1 MTKFKFNL
9 KRLASL
15 MIIFVIAFAMLPTGA
30 LAAEEN
36 GNCTGTH
43 TDCTALDS
51 TTLASLIVTDAKGN
65 ESYTLSAGSYY
76 LTEDITT
83 AMTITVS
90 ENQEVTLCL
99 NGHALTYSNSETKA
113 SVITVKGGATL
124 NLCDCNGSNGSHTI
138 TSPVTNESV
147 TIAGG
152 LITGGTG
159 NKNPGTVE
167 TVTYGGGI
175 YVEGTL
181 NMYGGNISGNIPR
194 GSETLE
200 GGGVYTPAKLEG
212 KIGTFNLYGGSVSHN
227 KAEGGGGGVRIDGTM
242 NMYGGSISD
251 NIAYNG
257 GGIVNYGTLNISGGA
272 VKNNKTNNTV
282 QQLGSGGGVLN
293 FGYMTL
299 SGTGEISGNSAG
311 GNDYASGGGVYNKDS
326 SRNSGIC
333 RFTMTGGKITG
344 NQANGSGGGVVTEF
358 TGQSPTLFVMTGG
371 SISGNR
377 ARVSGGVDNSGEMQ
391 LSGGSI
397 TGNIATEEGGGLRN
411 TRALTVSG
419 NPVITGNTNG
429 NLYVR
434 WRGSPLN
441 KFCVAT
447 IGADGLTD
455 GADIG
460 VTTGKAPTENSPIA
474 ITTGTNAKDY
484 SRYFT
489 SDDDAYIIYNDSD
502 KGNTLMLGVKHL
514 VTNDAKDAE
523 ITYDGS
529 TYDVSTMFTRD
540 ANAGTASYSIIGGTG
555 AGKLNGSTLTI
566 TKGGTIM
573 IKMTTAQN
581 KTYVADE
588 VTATLTVHNGPEPG
602 NEGTEG
608 GTSSNPKPTVSNV
621 PVTGDNSNVLLW
633 IALMVSAG
641 TGLLGITIC
650 SKKRKAER

>member
-43 TDCTALDS
+43 TGTALDS

-83 AMTITVS
+83 AMTVTIS
-90 ENQEVTLCL
+90 ENEEVTLCL
-99 NGHALTYSNSETKA
+99 NGHALKYNNSETKA
-113 SVITVKGGATL
+113 SVITVKGDATL

-147 TIAGG
+147 TITGG

-159 NKNPGTVE
+159 NTAPATVE

-200 GGGVYTPAKLEG
+200 GGGIYITGASQIEKA
-212 KIGTFNLYGGSVSHN
+212 GTFNLYGGSVSHN
-227 KAEGGGGGVRIDGTM
+227 KAIGGGGGVRIGGTM
-242 NMYGGSISD
+242 NMYGGNISD
-251 NIAYNG
+251 NIAYSG
-257 GGIVNYGTLNISGGA
+257 GGIVNYGTLNISGGD
-272 VKNNKTNNTV
+272 VKNNKTNNST
-282 QQLGSGGGVLN
+282 QGLGSGGGVLN
-293 FGYMTL
+293 YGDMTL
-299 SGTGEISGNSAG
+299 SGTGEISGNSAD
-311 GNDYASGGGVYNKDS
+311 GNDYAPGGGVYNKDS

-333 RFTMTGGKITG
+333 RFTMTGGKITD
-344 NQANGSGGGVVTEF
+344 NQANGAGGGVVTEF

-371 SISGNR
+371 EITGNQ
-377 ARVSGGVDNSGEMQ
+377 ARVSGGVDNSGKMQ

-397 TGNIATEEGGGLRN
+397 TGNTATKEGGGLRN
-411 TRALTVSG
+411 TGTLTVSG

-434 WRGSPLN
+434 WHDYYQ

-455 GADIG
+455 GANIG
-460 VTTGKAPTENSPIA
+460 VTTGKAPTADSPIA

-489 SDDDAYIIYNDSD
+489 SDDDAYIVYSD
-502 KGNTLMLGVKHL
+502 ADHGNTLMLGVKHL
-514 VTNDAKDAE
+514 VTNDGKDAE

-540 ANAGTASYSIIGGTG
+540 ANAGKPSYSIIGGTG
-555 AGKLNGSTLTI
+555 AGKLDGSTLTI

-621 PVTGDNSNVLLW
+621 PVTGNNSNVLLW

-641 TGLLGITIC
+641 TGLLGITIY